1 MNIIIS
7 SIIIFMKRDRRIT
20 LLDDFDH
27 YTTNEDENNNFSDL
41 CSSIMNN
48 DEKAYLILNN
58 KHKIIC
64 VSKKWEQICGYT
76 QEEIYHEGF
85 NKLHGPET
93 DKNIII
99 KFMNDI
105 KKFKK
110 STMDIINY
118 TKTNDKIKIKVD
130 AIKHD
135 FNFDN
140 IFPINRPEYIAE
152 IKII

>member
-1 MNIIIS
+1 MDIIIS
-7 SIIIFMKRDRRIT
+7 LIIISMKRDRRIT

-27 YTTNEDENNNFSDL
+27 FVDDEHENNNFSDL

-48 DEKAYLILNN
+48 KEKAYFILNDKN
-58 KHKIIC
+58 KIIC
-64 VSKKWEQICGYT
+64 VSKKCEQICGYT

-85 NKLHGPET
+85 NKLQGPET
-93 DKNIII
+93 DKNIINN
-99 KFMNDI
+99 FMNDI

-110 STMDIINY
+110 STMNIINY
-118 TKTNDKIKIKVD
+118 TKTNDRIKIKVD
-130 AIKHD
+130 AVKHD

>member
-1 MNIIIS
+1 MNIIIG

-27 YTTNEDENNNFSDL
+27 CVDDEHENNNFSDL
-41 CSSIMNN
+41 CISIMNN
-48 DEKAYLILNN
+48 KENACFILNDKN
-58 KHKIIC
+58 KIIC
-64 VSKKWEQICGYT
+64 VSKKWEEICGYT

-85 NKLHGPET
+85 NKLQGPET
-93 DKNIII
+93 DKNTIN
-99 KFMNDI
+99 KFMDDI
-105 KKFKK
+105 EKFKK
-110 STMDIINY
+110 STMNVINY
-118 TKTNDKIKIKVD
+118 TKTNDRIKIKVD